1 MNDTKQKTLE
11 LAYLILRLTMGVNML
26 THGIARMLNLEGF
39 NTWMIGQ
46 FSKTILPE
54 FMVSI
59 SSYLIP
65 FVELIIGIL
74 LILGLFTSRTLLV
87 GALLIVALV
96 FGSGLQEN
104 WNIMSSQMIYAIF
117 FFILSYFI
125 ELNRYSIDAIR
136 EKVELL

>member
-26 THGIARMLNLEGF
+26 THGIARMLNLDGF

-117 FFILSYFI
+117 FFILSYLI